1 MNGEFSSSSLAF
13 VEELYLEYLKDP
25 NLVAPEW
32 QTYFASYPRNG
43 LAKRGTLGPTF
54 TAASLFNPGVSG
66 SGGQVSA
73 IPETRNLKPE
83 TQTLDDTDLQY
94 KVGMLIR
101 NYRVRGHILADLDPL
116 DLLKHETPEELKP
129 EFYDLHDTDMN
140 RIVMSGTM
148 SGRPLGEI
156 IERLKTTYCRSIGVQ
171 FMHIDE
177 FAVRDWL
184 QTRMEDSLNRLE
196 LSRNEQLRILTKLT
210 DAVVFED
217 FVQKKYVGVKSF
229 SLQGGESLIPLLDL
243 AVEKAGAQGVDEIVF
258 GMAHRG
264 RLNVLANVIGKPAR
278 QIFREFDDAD
288 AQDNIGRGDV
298 KYHLGY
304 SRDMET
310 STGRKIHLSLSF
322 NPSHLEFVNAVV
334 TGRVRAKQDRFGDVE
349 RRRGLGI
356 QIHGDA
362 AFIGEGVV
370 QEVLNM
376 SELPG
381 YSIGGTLHVILN
393 NQIGFTTGAHQARS
407 TTYASDVA
415 KMLQSPVFHVNGED
429 PEAVAQVVNLAMDF
443 REKFQRDIVIDMYCY
458 RRFGHNETDEPTF
471 TQPIMYEAIKRQKSV
486 RASYLERVLALGQI
500 TREEADKIEAK
511 CRADLELE
519 LSTARGQDYKPLV
532 QAYGGIWQGY
542 QGGREKDVPEVPT
555 SIEKE
560 KLTSL
565 LGKLSTVP
573 ADFNINPKAKKVL
586 DTRAEMAKEKPLD
599 WATAEAVAF
608 ASLVTEGHRI
618 RMSGQDVERGTFSH
632 RHAVLRDLKNESTY
646 MPLAHLD
653 EKQASIEI
661 VNSPLSENGVLGFEY
676 GYSLDW
682 PEGLTI
688 WEAQYG
694 DFVNAAQVIVDQ
706 FISSGEDKWRRLSA
720 LTMLLPHGF
729 EGGGPEHSS
738 ARLERFLS
746 LCAEDNMQVMNLT
759 TPAQYFH
766 ALRRQVKRPWRKPL
780 VIMSPKSL
788 LRHPKAVS
796 TLEDLSQGAFRRI
809 LYDQSTDPK
818 NVKRILICSG
828 KVYYDLAQAREERK
842 RDDIAIL
849 RLEQLYPIPQTEL
862 SEALAPYGKDVPVLW
877 VQEEPKNQG
886 AWWYLRAAW
895 GYLVDGHGFS
905 GIYRRGSASP
915 ATGSGNSHKL
925 EQAELIE
932 KAFDLSYSSN

>member
-1 MNGEFSSSSLAF
+1 MNGDFSSSSLAF
-13 VEELYLEYLKDP
+13 IEEIYLEYLKDP
-25 NLVAPEW
+25 KSVDPAW
-32 QTYFASYPRNG
+32 HDYFASYPRNG
-43 LAKRGTLGPTF
+43 LAKRESLGPTF
-54 TAASLFNPGVSG
+54 SATSLFNPSGVLG
-66 SGGQVSA
+66 FMGQASA
-73 IPETRNLKPE
+73 TTAPRSPRTETLE
-83 TQTLDDTDLQY
+83 DTDLQF

-116 DLLKHETPEELKP
+116 DLQKPEMPEELKP
-129 EFYDLHDTDMN
+129 EFYGLGEADMD
-140 RIVMSGTM
+140 RIVQSGTM
-148 SGRPLGEI
+148 SGLPLREI
-156 IERLKTTYCRSIGVQ
+156 IERLQTTYCRGIGVQ

-177 FAVRDWL
+177 YPVRDWL
-184 QTRMEDSLNRLE
+184 QTRMEDSLNKLG
-196 LSRNEQLRILTKLT
+196 LSRTEQLRILTKLT

-217 FVQKKYVGVKSF
+217 FIQKKYVGVKSF

-264 RLNVLANVIGKPAR
+264 RLNVLTNIVGKPAR

-288 AQDNIGRGDV
+288 AKENMGRGDV

-310 STGRKIHLSLSF
+310 STGKKIHLSLSF

-334 TGRVRAKQDRFGDVE
+334 MGRVRAKQDRFGDTT
-349 RRRGLGI
+349 RKRGLGI
-356 QIHGDA
+356 VIHGDA

-370 QEVLNM
+370 QETLNM

-393 NQIGFTTGAHQARS
+393 NQVGFTTGVAQARS

-415 KMLQSPVFHVNGED
+415 KMLQSPIFHVNGED

-443 REKFQRDIVIDMYCY
+443 REKYQRDVVIDMYCY
-458 RRFGHNETDEPTF
+458 RRFGHNETDEPAF

-500 TREEADKIEAK
+500 TKEEADTIEAK
-511 CRADLELE
+511 CRADLETE
-519 LSTARGQDYKPLV
+519 LTTARGQDYKPLV
-532 QAYGGIWQGY
+532 QAYGGLWQGY
-542 QGGREKDVPEVPT
+542 AGGREKDVADVVTAIEQT
-555 SIEKE
+555 SLVSLLE
-560 KLTSL
+560 KLS
-565 LGKLSTVP
+565 SVP
-573 ADFNINPKAKKVL
+573 SDFNINVKVKKVL
-586 DTRAEMAKEKPLD
+586 DARLDMSRGKALD
-599 WATAEAVAF
+599 WATAEALAF
-608 ASLVTEGHRI
+608 ASLATEGHHV

-632 RHAVLRDLKNESTY
+632 RHAVLRDMKNESTY
-646 MPLAHLD
+646 VPLEHLD
-653 EKQASIEI
+653 ANQGSVEI

-682 PEGLTI
+682 PDGLVL

-720 LTMLLPHGF
+720 LTLLLPHGF

-746 LCAEDNMQVMNLT
+746 LCAEDNMQIMNLT

-766 ALRRQVKRPWRKPL
+766 ALRRQVKKPWRKPL
-780 VIMSPKSL
+780 VMMSPKSL

-796 TLEDLSQGAFRRI
+796 DLAELAKGSFRRI
-809 LYDQSTDPK
+809 LGDDTVSPK
-818 NVKRILICSG
+818 KVKRILMCSG
-828 KVYYDLAQAREERK
+828 KVYYDLVNACEEQK
-842 RDDIAIL
+842 RGDVAIL
-849 RLEQLYPIPQTEL
+849 RLEQLYPLSQTEL
-862 SEALAPYGKDVPVLW
+862 STALSPYSVDIPVVW
-877 VQEEPKNQG
+877 VQEEPSNQG
-886 AWWYLRAAW
+886 AWWYLLNRW
-895 GYLVDGHGFS
+895 TTNVEGHPFS
-905 GIYRRGSASP
+905 GIYRRASASP

-925 EQAELIE
+925 EQAELMA
-932 KAFDLSYSSN
+932 KAFDLGLT

>member
-25 NLVAPEW
+25 SSVDPQW
-32 QTYFASYPRNG
+32 QNYFASYPRNG
-43 LAKRGTLGPTF
+43 LAKRGTTQPLFRT
-54 TAASLFNPGVSG
+54 TSIFNPPVDGLGTRVQG
-66 SGGQVSA
+66 IDHPQP
-73 IPETRNLKPE
+73 IP
-83 TQTLDDTDLQY
+83 QTLEDTDLQY

-101 NYRVRGHILADLDPL
+101 NYRVRGHILAELDPL
-116 DLLKHETPEELKP
+116 GLLKPEVPDELKP
-129 EFYDLHDTDMN
+129 EFYDLHEADMD
-140 RIVMSGTM
+140 RIVMSGSM
-148 SGRPLGEI
+148 SGRPLREVI
-156 IERLKTTYCRSIGVQ
+156 DRLKTTYCRSIGVQ

-177 FAVRDWL
+177 YAVRHWL

-217 FVQKKYVGVKSF
+217 FIQKKYVGVKSF

-243 AVEKAGAQGVDEIVF
+243 AVEKAGSQGVDEIVF

-264 RLNVLANVIGKPAR
+264 RLNVLANIVGKPPR

-288 AQDNIGRGDV
+288 AQENIGRGDV

-310 STGRKIHLSLSF
+310 SAGKKIHLSLSF

-334 TGRVRAKQDRFGDVE
+334 MGRVRAKQDRFGDTE
-349 RRRGLGI
+349 RKRGLGI
-356 QIHGDA
+356 LIHGDA

-370 QEVLNM
+370 QETLNM

-381 YSIGGTLHVILN
+381 YTIGGTLHVILN
-393 NQIGFTTGAHQARS
+393 NQVGFTTGTSQARS

-415 KMLQSPVFHVNGED
+415 KMLQSPIFHVNGED

-443 REKFQRDIVIDMYCY
+443 REKFQRDVVIDMYCY

-471 TQPIMYEAIKRQKSV
+471 TQPIMYEAIKRRKSV
-486 RASYLERVLALGQI
+486 RESYLERVLALGQI
-500 TREEADKIEAK
+500 TREEADKIEAN
-511 CRADLELE
+511 CRENLEKE
-519 LSTARGQDYKPLV
+519 LSLARTQDYKPLV
-532 QAYGGIWQGY
+532 QAYGGLWQGY
-542 QGGREKDVPEVPT
+542 VGGRDKEVAEVATSVEKSRLVN
-555 SIEKE
+555 
-560 KLTSL
+560 L
-565 LGKLSTVP
+565 LEKLSTVP
-573 ADFNINPKAKKVL
+573 ANFAINPKVKRVL
-586 DTRAEMAKEKPLD
+586 DTRLEMSKGKPLD
-599 WATAEAVAF
+599 WSTAEALAF
-608 ASLVTEGHRI
+608 ASLATEGYRI

-632 RHAVLRDLKNESTY
+632 RHAVLRDIKTEATH
-646 MPLAHLD
+646 MPLAHLGP
-653 EKQASIEI
+653 KQASIEI

-682 PEGLTI
+682 PDGLVL

-720 LTMLLPHGF
+720 LTLLLPHGF

-738 ARLERFLS
+738 ARLERFLT

-809 LYDQSTDPK
+809 LFDHTVDPSK
-818 NVKRILICSG
+818 VKRILMCSG
-828 KVYYDLAQAREERK
+828 KVYYDLEQAREERK

-849 RLEQLYPIPQTEL
+849 RLEQLYPINQAEL
-862 SEALAPYGKDVPVLW
+862 AEALAPYAKDIPVVW

-886 AWWYLRAAW
+886 AWWYLRANW
-895 GYLVDGHGFS
+895 GYLVAEHSFS
-905 GIYRRGSASP
+905 GLYRRASASP

-932 KAFDLSYSSN
+932 KAFKLDYVAS